1 MSKKLIGLTLA
12 LALFAVALP
21 VSASNLTQPQ
31 IQAIIGI
38 LQSFGA
44 EQSVIN
50 SVSVS
55 LGGGT
60 SSNTGSGSS
69 CIELS
74 YNLFSGST
82 DGTSGGQV
90 TRLQRFLGVSQTG
103 YFGPETEAAVQRWQ
117 SSHSIVSSGSPDST
131 GYGYVGP
138 RTRAAM
144 AQGCDGQTTTTNTT
158 VTNTTP
164 NTTANTTIG
173 GSISIV
179 PDSGAA
185 PLSVTVQFPQEWQ
198 SLVRA
203 ECANNQPRLGGRTF
217 SIDWGDGS
225 YPNQNGR
232 NVPCATHMYQSA
244 GRYTVRATV
253 YDFSDA
259 PDFNGNFTR
268 NIWNDSDIV
277 TVTKPVPIASTSTQP
292 TSSSTPSAADIIIEE
307 EACGLGANVC
317 PITITWFA
325 NNVQKAV
332 LQGAGPLWPTS
343 ENIDGPNTDLFG
355 TKRVELPSGEHT
367 FSVSG
372 FNGTSWGNPLKTV
385 VYRRMKSIPPTTEL
399 SVTPANKCKI
409 AVGATTCR
417 VTMTWSTNGYYHSVL
432 QGVGPLWPSAAN
444 IDGPVPSAPY
454 LDRTASFDLPA
465 GAHIFSVSVF
475 NGSSWGTPKNVTN
488 YIVEAS

>member
-50 SVSVS
+50 SVYVS

-144 AQGCDGQTTTTNTT
+144 AQGCDGQTTTT
-158 VTNTTP
+158 
-164 NTTANTTIG
+164 
-173 GSISIV
+173 
-179 PDSGAA
+179 
-185 PLSVTVQFPQEWQ
+185 
-198 SLVRA
+198 
-203 ECANNQPRLGGRTF
+203 
-217 SIDWGDGS
+217 
-225 YPNQNGR
+225 
-232 NVPCATHMYQSA
+232 
-244 GRYTVRATV
+244 
-253 YDFSDA
+253 
-259 PDFNGNFTR
+259 
-268 NIWNDSDIV
+268 
-277 TVTKPVPIASTSTQP
+277 
-292 TSSSTPSAADIIIEE
+292 ADIIIEE
-307 EACGLGANVC
+307 EMCGLGANVC

-355 TKRVELPSGEHT
+355 TKKVELPSGEHT

>member
-21 VSASNLTQPQ
+21 ASAAGLTQSQ
-31 IQAIIGI
+31 IAAIVAL

-50 SVSVS
+50 NVSVS

-60 SSNTGSGSS
+60 PGNSGNTVS
-69 CIELS
+69 CVELS

-82 DGTSGGQV
+82 DNTAGGQV
-90 TRLQRFLGVSQTG
+90 TKLQRFLGVSQTG

-117 SSHSIVSSGSPDST
+117 AANGVVSSGSPDTT

-138 RTRAAM
+138 RTRDAM
-144 AQGCDGQTTTTNTT
+144 ARGCDGQNP
-158 VTNTTP
+158 TP
-164 NTTANTTIG
+164 TRM
-173 GSISIV
+173 SIV

-307 EACGLGANVC
+307 EMCGLGANVC

-332 LQGAGPLWPTS
+332 LQGAGPLWPTGA
-343 ENIDGPNTDLFG
+343 NIDGPNTDLFG
-355 TKRVELPSGEHT
+355 TKKVELPSGEHT